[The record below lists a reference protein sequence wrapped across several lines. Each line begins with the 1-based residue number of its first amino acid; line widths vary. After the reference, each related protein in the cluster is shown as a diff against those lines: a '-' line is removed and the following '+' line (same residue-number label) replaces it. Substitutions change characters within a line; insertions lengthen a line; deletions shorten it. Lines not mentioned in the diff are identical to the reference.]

1 MQASKRGITMAVG
14 IAGSTVLSALLMGSF
29 PAFAQLKDLEG
40 YWTFDSGRG
49 AEDKSRNERH
59 GELTGDAE
67 LTKDEGAPIPDA
79 PKGCVTFP
87 GVKGNMIDCG
97 VGPKLRTGVTLMA
110 WAEPE
115 EVAATQFI
123 AGTPYSD
130 GGAWIDPWVA
140 YQIGVRGGQMAT
152 WLNIRVGGDRDKWL
166 DREYNAGVAI
176 AAEWHHYCFTF
187 SLSDETS
194 ISYIDGAEVANFD
207 NMRGEIGFQ
216 GDPHFVIGE
225 RSATA
230 SGEPFRGRI
239 DEVALYSRAL
249 TPKEIQAVMNGG
261 VKLGIEPQ
269 GKAATMW
276 GYLKAKP

>member
-1 MQASKRGITMAVG
+1 MEASQRGVKIAVR
-14 IAGSTVLSALLMGSF
+14 IARSTVLGALLMGSF
-29 PAFAQLKDLEG
+29 PAFAQIKNLEG
-40 YWTFDSGRG
+40 YWTFDSGRD

-59 GELTGDAE
+59 GELTSGVE
-67 LTKDEGAPIPDA
+67 LTENEGAPIPDA

-87 GVKGNMIDCG
+87 GVKGDMVDCG

-115 EVAATQFI
+115 EVAAVQFI

-130 GGAWIDPWVA
+130 GVAWNDPWIA
-140 YQIGVRGGQMAT
+140 YQIGVRRGQMT
-152 WLNIRVGGDRDKWL
+152 TSLNIRVGDQDKWL
-166 DREYNAGVAI
+166 AREYNAGVAI

-187 SLSDETS
+187 SDETS

-207 NMRGEIGFQ
+207 NMRGEIGFE

-230 SGEPFRGRI
+230 SGHPFRGRI

-261 VKLGIEPQ
+261 VELGIEPQ

-276 GYLKAKP
+276 GYMKVKP